1 MNGDNFVPLFEGLS
15 DYWMPKDPDNGD
27 WSAVNPNAK
36 YPRIYG
42 NRGNSGSNLRQ
53 SDLSAHQKHNPILQI
68 TQEMGK
74 PDFPESDEGVCQHRK
89 CSNFHFTTFRYR
101 PREN

>member
-1 MNGDNFVPLFEGLS
+1 MRDRPECYLQGYRKTGLLVSNVLTFPMNGDNFVPLFEGLS

-42 NRGNSGSNLRQ
+42 NRRQLRFESETERQ
-53 SDLSAHQKHNPILQI
+53 ISVRCFLSAASK
-68 TQEMGK
+68 T
-74 PDFPESDEGVCQHRK
+74 
-89 CSNFHFTTFRYR
+89 
-101 PREN
+101 